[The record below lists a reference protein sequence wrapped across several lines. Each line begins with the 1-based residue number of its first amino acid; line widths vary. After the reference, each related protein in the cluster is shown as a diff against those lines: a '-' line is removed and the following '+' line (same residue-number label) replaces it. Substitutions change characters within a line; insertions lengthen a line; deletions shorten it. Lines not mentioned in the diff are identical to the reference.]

1 MNLSQK
7 WIQHLKENNMTYMQH
22 FKFAASH
29 GIRCI
34 KAGLFLICHATIPAV
49 FPRAGSNLVNDL
61 NKSFIDHNDL
71 LKSQTLHKNHQEA
84 LDN

>member
-1 MNLSQK
+1 MTFRQK
-7 WIQHLKENNMTYMQH
+7 WAQHLKENNMTYMQH
-22 FKFAASH
+22 FKFAAFH

-34 KAGLFLICHATIPAV
+34 KAGLFLICHATMPAI
-49 FPRAGSNLVNDL
+49 FSKAGSNLVNDL

-71 LKSQTLHKNHQEA
+71 LKSQILQKKPQGT